1 VSGSPRA
8 GWGASIVAVLRRPS
22 LWGVA
27 VRQVLGLAA
36 PGWWRRWPLLP
47 LPAPGYLA
55 FRMQTAYGDPAAA
68 PARGRREL
76 PPLVPGLARRGAPH
90 LPRVALGP
98 PG

>member
-27 VRQVLGLAA
+27 VRQVLVLAA

-68 PARGRREL
+68 PRPEDVVSYLRWCRAW
-76 PPLVPGLARRGAPH
+76 PAVARRTSHG
-90 LPRVALGP
+90 
-98 PG
+98 